1 MSTDEQDRIAPPSV
15 ARPAARR
22 FEGASPLTNREP
34 LKPRTPEVAPAQ
46 IDWGSSASLVDMMLR
61 ERAKRRRRML
71 IVIGLFCVTPAI
83 LTFLYMLLIASPRY
97 ASKFEVTYQTYQP
110 QQTLSAGL
118 VQGVF
123 GSSTGSSVDLSQIL
137 YEYVRSPSIL
147 TKLDH
152 DVKLRQHYSDPKLD
166 VFSRLGKNASWGTF
180 LNYYRSHTVVSEG
193 QGGYLTVTVS
203 AFDPRY
209 TTQIANAIVA
219 DCDVMI
225 DNLTL
230 RARQDEVRS
239 AQSIVDQ
246 AQQQVQTA
254 RAAITT
260 YQNGHSDLDPQTS
273 ANQLGGIVGTIEG
286 DLAKQQ
292 ASLDALLANA
302 PRSPQIAVIRTQI
315 AALKGQMGQE
325 RGRLANSS
333 GASDYA
339 QRLDEFSRL
348 TLKQDLAK
356 TAYTQAQSGLAV
368 ARADAASKQNYLI
381 DFAPPYAPDQQ
392 NLWLALLYGST
403 VLVST
408 LAIFGIGSLVIGQA
422 RG

>member
-22 FEGASPLTNREP
+22 FDGAPPLTNREP

-71 IVIGLFCVTPAI
+71 VGLGLFCVTPAI
-83 LTFLYMLLIASPRY
+83 LTFLYMLLLASPRY

-137 YEYVRSPSIL
+137 YEYIRSPSIL

-203 AFDPRY
+203 AFNPRY

-260 YQNGHSDLDPQTS
+260 YQNGHSDLDP
-273 ANQLGGIVGTIEG
+273 ADLGQPARRHRRDHRGGLG
-286 DLAKQQ
+286 Q
-292 ASLDALLANA
+292 AA
-302 PRSPQIAVIRTQI
+302 
-315 AALKGQMGQE
+315 
-325 RGRLANSS
+325 
-333 GASDYA
+333 
-339 QRLDEFSRL
+339 
-348 TLKQDLAK
+348 
-356 TAYTQAQSGLAV
+356 GLAERAV
-368 ARADAASKQNYLI
+368 GQRPAFAADRRHQDPDRGPEGPDGPGARQAGE
-381 DFAPPYAPDQQ
+381 QQ
-392 NLWLALLYGST
+392 RRPRTTRSVWTSSPG
-403 VLVST
+403 
-408 LAIFGIGSLVIGQA
+408 
-422 RG
+422 